1 MTGLGSAKR
10 QSRPRTGAGRTR
22 GETRLSFDIRR
33 LYIRL
38 GILRINP
45 AVFLLAASALTLGY
59 FYMFSLAY
67 LFAFLHELGHIAAA
81 KKLGVRIVS
90 IEIQPFGVCGRLGS
104 EFIKDPFNEILIA
117 LAGPAVNIS
126 VCLIMLIAG
135 STLRGAADFIGVYRD
150 YILSVNICL
159 ALINLL
165 PALPL
170 DGGRVVKAALALKCG
185 AVRAYNAMIRF
196 SRTIV
201 ALLLLAAALLLVTS
215 GYNFSM
221 ILISVFMLGNLANEQ
236 RNISLIQLKEILY
249 HKEKLPRGKLSDC
262 VPVAAYGSTPA
273 RVLLKKLSYN
283 KYYIINVLDDGGEI
297 VKTLTESQ
305 VVDALIN
312 RSVRIKLSEI

>member
-10 QSRPRTGAGRTR
+10 QSRARTGAGRTR

-45 AVFLLAASALTLGY
+45 AVFLLAASALMLGY

-81 KKLGVRIVS
+81 KKLGVRIIS

-104 EFIKDPFNEILIA
+104 EFIKDPFSEILIA

-126 VCLIMLIAG
+126 VCLIILIAE
-135 STLRGAADFIGVYRD
+135 SALRGAADFIGVYRD

-170 DGGRVVKAALALKCG
+170 DGGSYDKIQPHDRRSAPSRRRFAACYVGIQFFYDTHLCFYARQPCK
-185 AVRAYNAMIRF
+185 
-196 SRTIV
+196 RT
-201 ALLLLAAALLLVTS
+201 
-215 GYNFSM
+215 
-221 ILISVFMLGNLANEQ
+221 
-236 RNISLIQLKEILY
+236 
-249 HKEKLPRGKLSDC
+249 EKH
-262 VPVAAYGSTPA
+262 
-273 RVLLKKLSYN
+273 LSY
-283 KYYIINVLDDGGEI
+283 
-297 VKTLTESQ
+297 T
-305 VVDALIN
+305 A
-312 RSVRIKLSEI
+312 

>member
-1 MTGLGSAKR
+1 
-10 QSRPRTGAGRTR
+10 
-22 GETRLSFDIRR
+22 
-33 LYIRL
+33 
-38 GILRINP
+38 
-45 AVFLLAASALTLGY
+45 
-59 FYMFSLAY
+59 
-67 LFAFLHELGHIAAA
+67 
-81 KKLGVRIVS
+81 
-90 IEIQPFGVCGRLGS
+90 
-104 EFIKDPFNEILIA
+104 
-117 LAGPAVNIS
+117 
-126 VCLIMLIAG
+126 
-135 STLRGAADFIGVYRD
+135 
-150 YILSVNICL
+150 
-159 ALINLL
+159 
-165 PALPL
+165 
-170 DGGRVVKAALALKCG
+170 
-185 AVRAYNAMIRF
+185 MIRF
-196 SRTIV
+196 SRMIV

-221 ILISVFMLGNLANEQ
+221 ILISVFMLGNLASEQ